1 MILNMS
7 EISAIG
13 RFKVIREISRGGQGA
28 VYLADDPQ
36 LERRVAIKMLH
47 ATSGEQKESLLREAR
62 ITSKFQHQNI
72 VTLHDAGEHEGVPY
86 LVYAYIEGETL
97 AQMLRRTGML
107 TTAHAARLMAGVLDG
122 LDYAHRQG
130 VMHLDIKPANVIV
143 ATNGQPMLLDFGIA
157 RHVGYQSD
165 AADGIDGTPQY
176 MAPERIT
183 SQSVDVRSDIF
194 SVGILL
200 YEMVTGKP
208 AVSGETVFQVFHRVT
223 HGEVA
228 APSSLNAGV
237 DERLEV
243 IILKAVAKKPEERY
257 QDAATMRQA
266 LLSYLDASQEVV
278 QIQASGDTHSTLEFL
293 LRRMRSKSDFPAL
306 SGIISEINKVVSS
319 DTESHSKLA
328 KVILQDFALTN
339 KLLKLVNTASFGQ
352 FGGNINTISKAVV
365 ILGFDTV
372 RNVAMTLIL
381 LEFLQNKAQAVEL
394 KDEVIA
400 SFFAGILAA
409 QLAGGG
415 HPGEAEEA
423 MICAMFHN
431 LGRLLAIFYF
441 FEESQQVTRLMED
454 QALSED
460 QASIRILG
468 MTYNQLGEGV
478 ADSWNFPSRLIAG
491 MKKLPAEKV
500 RKPRS
505 DIDQLC
511 VTVNLSNELCRVA
524 AITDAKEKNN
534 ELRKLSVRY
543 GSAMDVSEKKLSLAL
558 ENSLEDLSQRAAFLG
573 IAPGKSPLLKKIRT
587 WSGQPEQASASDEAS
602 SMDGVTLLDTVTLTA
617 NAEAVVKR
625 DPEAIL
631 GAGIQDVTNTLV
643 EDFKLNDVLQMVLET
658 IYRSLGFKHTLV
670 FIRDNK
676 QNVMSARF
684 GFGEQVDA
692 VLPRLKFSLTF
703 VPDVFHLAIDKGL
716 DIVIEDVNAG
726 KISDKIPKWYRDS
739 IDAQCFLLLPI
750 MVNKRAIGL
759 IYADMQQAN
768 SLQVSERQL
777 SLLRTLR
784 NQAVLAIKQKVP
796 S

>member
-1 MILNMS
+1 MS

-13 RFKVIREISRGGQGA
+13 RFNIIREISRGGQGT

-36 LERRVAIKMLH
+36 LERKVAIKMLH
-47 ATSGEQKESLLREAR
+47 ATSDEQKESLLREAR

-86 LVYAYIEGETL
+86 LVYAFVEGETL
-97 AQMLRRTGML
+97 AQMLKRTGML
-107 TTAHAARLMAGVLDG
+107 TTAHAARLIAGVLDG
-122 LDYAHRQG
+122 LAYAHQQG

-143 ATNGQPMLLDFGIA
+143 AQNGQPMLLDFGIA
-157 RHVGYQSD
+157 RHVGYQSEI
-165 AADGIDGTPQY
+165 ADGINGTPQY

-183 SQSVDVRSDIF
+183 SQGIDVRSDIF
-194 SVGILL
+194 SVGIML

-208 AVSGETVFQVFHRVT
+208 AVSGETVLQVFHRVAN
-223 HGEVA
+223 EKVV
-228 APSSLNAGV
+228 APSSLNADV

-243 IILKAVAKKPEERY
+243 IILKAVAKKPEDRY
-257 QDAATMRQA
+257 QDAEAMRKA
-266 LLSYLDASQEVV
+266 LLNYLDAPQEFNLA
-278 QIQASGDTHSTLEFL
+278 QAAGDTHSTLDFL

-319 DTESHSKLA
+319 DTESHSQLA

-381 LEFLQNKAQAVEL
+381 LEFLQNKAQAVDL

-409 QLAGGG
+409 QLASGGR
-415 HPGEAEEA
+415 PGEAEEA

-454 QALSED
+454 QGLSED
-460 QASIRILG
+460 QASIRVLG
-468 MTYNQLGEGV
+468 MSYNQLGEGV

-491 MKKLPAEKV
+491 MKKLPSEKV
-500 RKPRS
+500 KKPRS
-505 DIDQLC
+505 DVEQLC

-534 ELRKLSVRY
+534 ELRKLCVRY
-543 GSAMDVSEKKLSLAL
+543 GGAMEVSEKKLSLAL
-558 ENSLEDLSQRAAFLG
+558 ENSLEDLSQRASFLG
-573 IAPGKSPLLKKIRT
+573 ITPGKSPLLKKIGH
-587 WSGQPEQASASDEAS
+587 WSGQPTPVAVSEEAS
-602 SMDGVTLLDTVTLTA
+602 SMDGVTLLDTVTL
-617 NAEAVVKR
+617 NAAADAVVKH

-658 IYRSLGFKHTLV
+658 IYRSLGFKHTLI

-676 QNVMSARF
+676 QNMMSARF

-692 VLPRLKFSLTF
+692 VMPHLKFSLPF

-716 DIVIEDVNAG
+716 DIVIEDVNAT

-739 IDAQCFLLLPI
+739 IDAECFLLLPI